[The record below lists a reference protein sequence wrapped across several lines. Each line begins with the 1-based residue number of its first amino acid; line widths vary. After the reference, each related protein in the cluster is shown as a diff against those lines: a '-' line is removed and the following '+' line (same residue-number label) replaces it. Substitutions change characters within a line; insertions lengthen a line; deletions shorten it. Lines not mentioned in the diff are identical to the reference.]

1 MHNSKTFIRCPS
13 GFTKEYVLVCFPFA
27 GGAASAYNN
36 WVKRL
41 SDLIDVCAIQLPG
54 REDRIMEKPYRN
66 MEMLVCDITEELKKL
81 NKRLVLFG
89 HSMGGKIA
97 YEVAK
102 KLEDEGCGAELL
114 IVSGSRV
121 PNVPEPNP
129 VYQLSDEAFL
139 DAIKRFNGMPK
150 EITENRD
157 IMNFF
162 LPMLRAD
169 FELDEKYYSPGVT
182 ILNCPI
188 IALGGKED
196 SEANEKDISRW
207 GDFTREKFAYKVFD
221 GGHFFIKQ
229 SEAEVTGF
237 VREKIL
243 KCI

>member
-1 MHNSKTFIRCPS
+1 
-13 GFTKEYVLVCFPFA
+13 
-27 GGAASAYNN
+27 
-36 WVKRL
+36 
-41 SDLIDVCAIQLPG
+41 
-54 REDRIMEKPYRN
+54 

-169 FELDEKYYSPGVT
+169 FELDEKYCDESPQENNVWR
-182 ILNCPI
+182 
-188 IALGGKED
+188 GKTV
-196 SEANEKDISRW
+196 R
-207 GDFTREKFAYKVFD
+207 
-221 GGHFFIKQ
+221 
-229 SEAEVTGF
+229 EAEEMTA
-237 VREKIL
+237 I
-243 KCI
+243 IP